1 MEGLVQDIS
10 IYNRRCLKC
19 EVVHRYQEWTDGLRN
34 FNGRVIIT
42 LQLMSVP
49 EAQSPDCCIQMLGIW
64 NGSSA
69 SCARVGCTKNVQE
82 NLTALTLSTVDAP
95 ISLNH

>member
-1 MEGLVQDIS
+1 MSISDIS

-19 EVVHRYQEWTDGLRN
+19 EVVYRYQEWTDGLRN

-49 EAQSPDCCIQMLGIW
+49 EAQSPG
-64 NGSSA
+64 
-69 SCARVGCTKNVQE
+69 V
-82 NLTALTLSTVDAP
+82 
-95 ISLNH
+95 